1 MFKFRIKSKEWLYSG
16 KSKNIKRKC
25 KRLSKKQLRRE
36 INKFI
41 KEVLYEDL
49 WIM

>member
-1 MFKFRIKSKEWLYSG
+1 MFQFRIKSKECLYLG
-16 KSKNIKRKC
+16 KSKNIRRKC

-41 KEVLYEDL
+41 KEVKDEDL
-49 WIM
+49 

>member
-1 MFKFRIKSKEWLYSG
+1 MMFKFRIKSKLYSG
-16 KSKNIKRKC
+16 KSKNIRRKC

-41 KEVLYEDL
+41 KEDANEDL